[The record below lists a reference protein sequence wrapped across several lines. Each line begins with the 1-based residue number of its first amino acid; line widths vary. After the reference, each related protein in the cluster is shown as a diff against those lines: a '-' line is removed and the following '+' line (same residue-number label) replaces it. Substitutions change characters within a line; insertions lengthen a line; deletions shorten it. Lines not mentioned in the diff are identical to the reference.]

1 MTPRTLVKNLAAL
14 PDGPVT
20 VSGWVETVRDQKK
33 VQFVILRDESGAVQL
48 VNPATRELPE
58 PVEGSTASTSS
69 ADEASARLATTEQI
83 SALTHGSFISVT
95 GELKHDERVK
105 LGGLEVKIGSLE
117 IVAEA
122 NPETPIAAD
131 SSLDKR
137 MDWRF
142 LDLRHPKQNLIF
154 RIQTTFLHAL
164 RTYWVERDFVEIQT
178 PKLMASAS
186 ESRAELFEVG
196 YFEGTAYLAQSPQFF
211 KQMAQPA
218 GFGKVF
224 EVGPAFRA
232 DPSFTSRHATE
243 FTSIDA
249 EMSWVD
255 SHEDVMRMHEELL
268 VAGFTAVKAKHG
280 AEIAE
285 LFGIELEV
293 PTTPFPRIPL
303 AEAKQIVADRGYVI
317 PRDDADIDPEGE
329 RQISAY
335 VRETYGHD
343 FVFLTDWDISLRP
356 FYHMRQEGDPTLTN
370 SYDLIYNGVEISTGA
385 QREHRIDVLVAAGS
399 REGARPRGARVLPRL
414 LPLRRAPARRLRNGS
429 RPRAHAHARRALDP
443 RDDLPLPRPDAPAA
457 VIVRGRTARARA
469 WLRRRRAGMARRRRA
484 TGARG
489 IRRHDRGRV
498 PGRPVGERVVR
509 RHARAD
515 HVLDL
520 RAVVVVRRVV
530 DRTDALGLPWPLGR
544 GVPGTPRRFD
554 SARAAPGGS
563 AMC

>member
-1 MTPRTLVKNLAAL
+1 MLAPPNTTERLAASSPRARGAVLSSPGRRAPGIARVESSLVTSRTLVKNLASLA
-14 PDGPVT
+14 DGPVT
-20 VSGWVETVRDQKK
+20 VSGWVDTVRDQKK

-48 VNPATRELPE
+48 VNPAVREL
-58 PVEGSTASTSS
+58 
-69 ADEASARLATTEQI
+69 DEADNASAARLATTEAI
-83 SALTHGSFISVT
+83 SALSHGSFITVS
-95 GELKHDERVK
+95 GELKKDERVK

-142 LDLRHPKQNLIF
+142 LDLRQPRQALIF

-164 RTYWVERDFVEIQT
+164 RTYWVENDFVEIHT

-196 YFEGTAYLAQSPQFF
+196 YFEGKAYLAQSPQFF

-243 FTSIDA
+243 FTSVDA
-249 EMSWVD
+249 EISWVG
-255 SHEDVMRMHEELL
+255 SHEDVMKLHEELM
-268 VAGFTAVKAKHG
+268 VAGFSAVKAKHG

-303 AEAKQIVADRGYVI
+303 AEAKQIVADRGYEI
-317 PRDDADIDPEGE
+317 PRADDDMDPEGE

-335 VRETYGHD
+335 VKEEFGHD
-343 FVFLTDWDISLRP
+343 FVFLTDYASSIRP
-356 FYHMRQEGDPTLTN
+356 FYHMRNAADESITN
-370 SYDLIYNGVEISTGA
+370 SYDLIYNGTEISTGA
-385 QREHRIDVLVAAGS
+385 QREHRIDVLVENAKSKGLDPEELGFYLDFF
-399 REGARPRGARVLPRL
+399 RYGVPPHGGFGMGLARVLMLMLGESSIRETTYLFRGPTRL
-414 LPLRRAPARRLRNGS
+414 LP
-429 RPRAHAHARRALDP
+429 
-443 RDDLPLPRPDAPAA
+443 
-457 VIVRGRTARARA
+457 
-469 WLRRRRAGMARRRRA
+469 
-484 TGARG
+484 
-489 IRRHDRGRV
+489 
-498 PGRPVGERVVR
+498 
-509 RHARAD
+509 
-515 HVLDL
+515 
-520 RAVVVVRRVV
+520 
-530 DRTDALGLPWPLGR
+530 
-544 GVPGTPRRFD
+544 
-554 SARAAPGGS
+554 
-563 AMC
+563 